1 MSLASYAKQQALDIT
16 IKDRGCVPRRL
27 SKTYTAGSKKAW
39 FETIKAFHQHLRD
52 ARFTE
57 EHARVAR
64 YAKRTKAYLKEK
76 QQKFGHQRPL
86 EYSGETRRAVRSVK
100 ITGKTS
106 YGTAAYA
113 GARKLNFRRGPNA
126 PNMAKEFRHIT
137 ADEKKKLAAAYDVS
151 LNREL
156 NADQTTSTRTL

>member
-1 MSLASYAKQQALDIT
+1 MTLALKVT
-16 IKDRGCVPRRL
+16 ERGAVPRNL
-27 SKTYTAGSKKAW
+27 AKSYTKGSKTAWMETATS
-39 FETIKAFHQHLRD
+39 FHAHLRD

-57 EHARVAR
+57 EHARTAR
-64 YAKRTKAYLKEK
+64 YQKRSLKYLQRK
-76 QQKFGHQRPL
+76 QNKYGHVRPL
-86 EYSGETRRAVRSVK
+86 EWTGETRRAVKTARIASTSK
-100 ITGKTS
+100 SGKAS
-106 YGTAAYA
+106 YA
-113 GARKLNFRRGPNA
+113 GARKLNFRRGPHA